1 MKNFKKYLSNET
13 YDSTLDTQNH
23 INRLRELL
31 SMASDTLIQRG
42 IDHDKSKLDKI
53 EKPLF
58 DIETPLL
65 KSLTYGT
72 DEYKDS
78 LKRLGI
84 ALDNHYKNNSHH
96 PEHYENGIDDM
107 DLFDIIEMFFDWKAA
122 GERHENGNIYKS
134 IDVNKKRFKM
144 SDQLVNIYTNTAKK
158 LGW

>member
-1 MKNFKKYLSNET
+1 MKNFKKYFSNET

-144 SDQLVNIYTNTAKK
+144 SDQLTNIYTNTAKK